1 MMKSFYLTRNLFVCL
16 GVCVLFFSFGMINE
30 VFFVVG
36 KVLFFLTWLVV
47 LGETILLF
55 DTKEII
61 CVSRILPK
69 KLSNGDENQVELE
82 IKNFTKKSF
91 IGYFVEELPEQLQIR
106 KWERSFSLKSLEEK
120 AINYLVFPKT
130 RGEYEWG
137 GTNVL
142 LQLGSWSLVARRE
155 RFFFT
160 QTVACFPSFEQF
172 KKIPISAI
180 VNNVQNSE
188 KVVQRIGQSLEFEQI
203 KEYSRGDD
211 YRHLNWKASAKRGLM
226 MVNQYQDERS
236 QDIYCAIDLGRT
248 MKMPFDGQ
256 TLLDY
261 AINGTLALSKAI
273 ITMSDKAG
281 LVGFSYD
288 RCDYLPAKK
297 DLKQFGKINDL
308 LYNLETKFKESDF
321 ERLYKFARI
330 NIRQRSL
337 LVIFT
342 NFDSVNA
349 MHRNLPYLKALSR
362 YHLVLVVFFENSE
375 VAQIVDNQAKDLKEI
390 YDFTI
395 GQSLILQNKLIAKEL
410 NKHGIKALHTKPENL
425 SLGLINTYMD
435 IKKKRLI

>member
-1 MMKSFYLTRNLFVCL
+1 MARRESFYF
-16 GVCVLFFSFGMINE
+16 
-30 VFFVVG
+30 
-36 KVLFFLTWLVV
+36 
-47 LGETILLF
+47 
-55 DTKEII
+55 KEII
-61 CVSRILPK
+61 
-69 KLSNGDENQVELE
+69 
-82 IKNFTKKSF
+82 
-91 IGYFVEELPEQLQIR
+91 
-106 KWERSFSLKSLEEK
+106 
-120 AINYLVFPKT
+120 
-130 RGEYEWG
+130 
-137 GTNVL
+137 
-142 LQLGSWSLVARRE
+142 
-155 RFFFT
+155 
-160 QTVACFPSFEQF
+160 ACYPSFEQF

-211 YRHLNWKASAKRGLM
+211 YRHLNWKASAKRGIM

-248 MKMPFDGQ
+248 MKMPFGGQ

-288 RCDYLPAKK
+288 NCDYLPAKK
-297 DLKQFGKINDL
+297 DLKQFGKINDF
-308 LYNLETKFKESDF
+308 LYNLKTKFKESDF

-349 MHRNLPYLKALSR
+349 MHRNLPPWLCR
-362 YHLVLVVFFENSE
+362 
-375 VAQIVDNQAKDLKEI
+375 I
-390 YDFTI
+390 
-395 GQSLILQNKLIAKEL
+395 
-410 NKHGIKALHTKPENL
+410 
-425 SLGLINTYMD
+425 
-435 IKKKRLI
+435 